1 MNLHNGKISFLE
13 VIAYVITFIGV
24 VVMIIFL
31 INLSSTYGIGGHLST
46 DDMAATG
53 QVGDFMGGVIG
64 SIWALAG
71 VFLCGQNAE

>member
-31 INLSSTYGIGGHLST
+31 INLSST
-46 DDMAATG
+46 
-53 QVGDFMGGVIG
+53 
-64 SIWALAG
+64 
-71 VFLCGQNAE
+71 